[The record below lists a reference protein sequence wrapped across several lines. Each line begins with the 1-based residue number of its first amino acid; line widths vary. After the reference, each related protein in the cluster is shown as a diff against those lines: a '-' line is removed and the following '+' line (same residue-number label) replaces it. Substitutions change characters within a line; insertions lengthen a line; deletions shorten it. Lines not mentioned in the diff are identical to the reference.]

1 MSGRLLGNSFVVVVG
16 LAVLGLG
23 ILTVNSGPDSA
34 PPDVVKATNADLRPY
49 RDNQFLTALG
59 DYTQVVTP
67 AVALGM
73 GHRVC
78 TAFAEG
84 ASVDEIRQVLVQKG
98 LPPSNASRVVLAAVS
113 TFCPDYKY
121 TANP

>member
-1 MSGRLLGNSFVVVVG
+1 MSGRMWGNALVAAVG

-23 ILTVNSGPDSA
+23 IVTVNSGPDPA
-34 PPDVVKATNADLRPY
+34 PPDVVKATTADLRPY
-49 RDNQFLTALG
+49 KDDQFLTALG
-59 DYTQVVTP
+59 DYVQVVTP

-84 ASVDEIRQVLVQKG
+84 ASVDEIRTVLVQKG

-121 TANP
+121 QANP